1 MSKYKEER
9 SGSKKDSGIVSRRS
23 GKAVALK
30 YDQSSGAPHV
40 IASGMG
46 FVAEK
51 MVEVAED
58 NGIPIYEDNSLATML
73 SQLQLGQPVPPELY
87 QAIVQIYVYFL
98 KFDPNDPD
106 KYRREREEA
115 KRLEK
120 ERKAAAAEGDVADI
134 AVPPPSTSTTKPMTL
149 EDQLANLY
157 ENND

>member
-1 MSKYKEER
+1 MSKPKEE
-9 SGSKKDSGIVSRRS
+9 KKPNKRDSGIVSRRS

-30 YDQSSGAPHV
+30 YDQATGAPHV

-98 KFDPNDPD
+98 EFDPNDPE
-106 KYRREREEA
+106 KYRRERAEK

-120 ERKAAAAEGDVADI
+120 ERKAAAAAGDTASI
-134 AVPPPSTSTTKPMTL
+134 EAAPPAPQEEKPLTL

>member
-1 MSKYKEER
+1 MSKSNEEKR
-9 SGSKKDSGIVSRRS
+9 GGKGDPTIVSRKS

-46 FVAEK
+46 YVAER

-98 KFDPNDPD
+98 KFDPNDPE
-106 KYRREREEA
+106 KFRREREEK

-120 ERKAAAAEGDVADI
+120 ERKAAQAAGDI
-134 AVPPPSTSTTKPMTL
+134 AAIEKEPEPEAEKPMTL

-157 ENND
+157 DNN